1 MRVSVQDTVS
11 TVALASAGIIAASV
25 VSGAISTERQ
35 QRPAAEKA
43 ASELRE
49 AAQ

>member
-1 MRVSVQDTVS
+1 MRFSVQITISV
-11 TVALASAGIIAASV
+11 VALASAGIIAASV
-25 VSGAISTERQ
+25 ASGAISTERQ
-35 QRPAAEKA
+35 QRPAAKKA